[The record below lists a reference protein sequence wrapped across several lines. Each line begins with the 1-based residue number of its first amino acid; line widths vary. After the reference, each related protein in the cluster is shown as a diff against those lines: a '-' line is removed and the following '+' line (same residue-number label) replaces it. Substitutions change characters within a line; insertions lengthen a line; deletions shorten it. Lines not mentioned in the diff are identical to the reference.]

1 MKRKSKIVEYYQLKQ
16 VEETSKINKK
26 EVWNNKLRQTINTLD
41 KLTHSIDFLINY
53 LNEKQESIDYLPSS
67 RL

>member
-41 KLTHSIDFLINY
+41 KLTHSINFLINH
-53 LNEKQESIDYLPSS
+53 LNEK
-67 RL
+67 

>member
-16 VEETSKINKK
+16 VKETSKINKK

-53 LNEKQESIDYLPSS
+53 LNEKQ
-67 RL
+67 

>member
-41 KLTHSIDFLINY
+41 KLTHSINFLINH
-53 LNEKQESIDYLPSS
+53 LNEKQ
-67 RL
+67 

>member
-16 VEETSKINKK
+16 TEEASKINKK
-26 EVWNNKLRQTINTLD
+26 DMWNNKLQQTINTLD

-53 LNEKQESIDYLPSS
+53 LNEKQ
-67 RL
+67 